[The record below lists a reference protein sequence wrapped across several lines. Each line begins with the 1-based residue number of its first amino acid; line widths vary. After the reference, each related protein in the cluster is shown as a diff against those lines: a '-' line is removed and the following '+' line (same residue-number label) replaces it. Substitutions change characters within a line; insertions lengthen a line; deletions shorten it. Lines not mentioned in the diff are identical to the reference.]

1 MTASRITF
9 PRKTENIPCQRIEFA
24 MRIKI
29 HRGQNQIGGSII
41 EIASTDA
48 KIILDVGSGLDE
60 DDDPVVPQIDGLFCG
75 KVGYDAVFLSHY
87 HIDHTGLADNILN
100 GIPVYMGEKAF
111 KIMRSS
117 YEYREIR
124 SELSPLFMKNGE
136 PIIIKDLKIT
146 PVSCDH
152 SAYDSYMLIIENGGK
167 KILYTGDF
175 RANGHG
181 EFDKLLENLPAVDA
195 VIIEGT
201 TLSREYTARN
211 IEEKKLEDIG
221 VNAIKNSTAPCFIY
235 CASTNIDR
243 LITARNI
250 AKRTDRLFLE
260 DIYTAQMADS
270 SGVSEIAPKR
280 GEIYA
285 FLTRGGDKEY
295 NALQQFSNAKIGRDS
310 IAKKNFL
317 MTVRPSMT
325 GYLEKLSELVLFSG
339 GTLFY
344 ALWKGYQEQP
354 YVRKFLDFMESKGVK
369 IHTLHTSGHADS
381 QTIDELI
388 AKISPKKIIPV
399 HTENAEYFKKFADK
413 FDIILDKNEIET

>member
-1 MTASRITF
+1 M
-9 PRKTENIPCQRIEFA
+9 K
-24 MRIKI
+24 IKI

-41 EIASTDA
+41 EIASSSTQ
-48 KIILDVGSGLDE
+48 IILDVGSEFDE
-60 DDDPVVPQIDGLFCG
+60 SDTPVVPQIDGLFCG
-75 KVGYDAVFLSHY
+75 KAGYNAVFLSHY
-87 HIDHTGLADNILN
+87 HIDHVGLADKILD
-100 GIPVYMGEKAF
+100 GIPIYMGEKAF
-111 KIMRSS
+111 EIMRSS
-117 YEYREIR
+117 NEYRNIK
-124 SELSPLFMKNGE
+124 SDFLPLFIRDGE
-136 PIIIKDLKIT
+136 PITVGDLKIT
-146 PVSCDH
+146 PISCDH
-152 SAYDSYMLIIENGGK
+152 SAFDSYMLIAENNGK

-175 RANGHG
+175 RANGRG
-181 EFDKLLENLPAVDA
+181 EFEELLKKLPTVDA

-211 IEEKKLEDIG
+211 IEEEKLEDIG
-221 VNAIKNSTAPCFIY
+221 VDAIRNSTAPCFIY
-235 CASTNIDR
+235 CSSTNIDR

-270 SGVSEIAPKR
+270 SSVSEIVPKR

-285 FLTRGGDKEY
+285 FLTRGGDKEN

-310 IAKKNFL
+310 IAKKHFL
-317 MTVRPSMT
+317 MTVRPSMM
-325 GYLEKLSELVLFSG
+325 GYLERLSELVSFGG

-388 AKISPKKIIPV
+388 SRILPKTIIPI
-399 HTENAEYFKKFADK
+399 HTENAEYFEKFADM
-413 FDIILDKNEIET
+413 FDVVLNADEVEV